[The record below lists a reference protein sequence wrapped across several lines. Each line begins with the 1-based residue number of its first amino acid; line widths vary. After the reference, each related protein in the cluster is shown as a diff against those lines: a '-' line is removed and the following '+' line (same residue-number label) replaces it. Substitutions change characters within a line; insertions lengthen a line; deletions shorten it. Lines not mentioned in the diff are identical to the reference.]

1 METPDL
7 PDFPVATS
15 RRSHVTLRQ
24 RHPGFDIDLKSGNPA
39 LADASSPSHST
50 HRVPFPPHHPLPTFP
65 PHPPNIPLPPCVTK
79 AIAFNPISSPLHP
92 RFSLGV
98 EPVPSHPSGEVEA
111 HLNSDTSCACVRV
124 GACVRVRH
132 APYPDPDK

>member
-24 RHPGFDIDLKSGNPA
+24 RHPGLDIDLKSGNPA

-50 HRVPFPPHHPLPTFP
+50 HRVPFPPPPLTYLVHPSHPYLP
-65 PHPPNIPLPPCVTK
+65 HPPCVTK

-132 APYPDPDK
+132 APYTDPDK